1 MRKWLLFP
9 LMALLFS
16 SCTLFAREPLPTYN
30 GPRRNLI
37 LTPVGGDVDR
47 SYRETARGKLE
58 EIAANSSYFNLIDRE
73 AVDVALADLRLSSFG
88 VINDQDT
95 VSIGK
100 QAGAQ
105 VAMSGSVTSLKVESS
120 QGGNAKYGYYTTYT
134 TKATVS
140 LKIIDVETGR
150 VLAAARDTGSASS
163 SKSRGAD
170 DDEQAIESAISDAAY
185 SVLRQYAS
193 RN

>member
-16 SCTLFAREPLPTYN
+16 CTLFAREPLPVYN

-58 EIAANSSYFNLIDRE
+58 EITANSSYFDLIDRD
-73 AVDVALADLRLSSFG
+73 AVDVALADLRLTSFG
-88 VINDQDT
+88 VIDEQT
-95 VSIGK
+95 TATIGK
-100 QAGAQ
+100 QLGAQ
-105 VAMSGSVTSLKVESS
+105 VAMSSSVTSLKVESG
-120 QGGNAKYGYYTTYT
+120 QGGSAKYGYYSTYT

-150 VLAAARDTGSASS
+150 VLAASRDTGSAYS

-170 DDEQAIESAISDAAY
+170 DDEKAIESAISDAAY

>member
-1 MRKWLLFP
+1 MRKCLLFP
-9 LMALLFS
+9 LIALLFS
-16 SCTLFAREPLPTYN
+16 SCTLFAREPLPVYN
-30 GPRRNLI
+30 GPRKNLI
-37 LTPVGGDVDR
+37 LTPVGGDVSQ

-58 EIAANSSYFNLIDRE
+58 EITANSSYFNLIDRE

-88 VINDQDT
+88 VIDDQT
-95 VSIGK
+95 TATIGK

-105 VAMSGSVTSLKVESS
+105 VAMSGSVTSLKVESGR
-120 QGGNAKYGYYTTYT
+120 GGNAKYGYYSTYT

-150 VLAAARDTGSASS
+150 VLAASRDTGSAYSS
-163 SKSRGAD
+163 ESRGAD